1 VLSGTLHSIAVLPD
15 YINSQDDFL
24 HLADHICTNHYLLC
38 RHTTQAEVELQLGK
52 TRLQLER
59 TRGTVA
65 ELRRALSSTQQAQA
79 SAIATAAL
87 NDARAESASI
97 AAALSNGGLQS
108 RDEHVGWGTT
118 ATTAASPARA
128 QRSHNGHTVDVGSP
142 RYSPPVARSDAA
154 AAAVVAAA
162 SPHSGSVKHSRQRK
176 AAAGASSGLK
186 SVTQKIDAVLLSDG
200 DAAVRSRARRPLART
215 SSNTADAAGTATAAT
230 AAGATSSASQ
240 RQSTGLLSRGGAA
253 RVKTRHH
260 SSREQ

>member
-1 VLSGTLHSIAVLPD
+1 MLS
-15 YINSQDDFL
+15 YI
-24 HLADHICTNHYLLC
+24 
-38 RHTTQAEVELQLGK
+38 TQAEVELQLGK

-108 RDEHVGWGTT
+108 RDEHLGWGTT
-118 ATTAASPARA
+118 TTAAAASPARA
-128 QRSHNGHTVDVGSP
+128 QRSHNGHTVEVSSP
-142 RYSPPVARSDAA
+142 RYGDAA
-154 AAAVVAAA
+154 AAAAAA
-162 SPHSGSVKHSRQRK
+162 SAASPQSSSVKHSRQRK
-176 AAAGASSGLK
+176 PATGASSGLK

-215 SSNTADAAGTATAAT
+215 SSNTADAAGTTSAAA

-253 RVKTRHH
+253 RVKTRHR

>member
-1 VLSGTLHSIAVLPD
+1 MPCCNCTLYKCS
-15 YINSQDDFL
+15 S
-24 HLADHICTNHYLLC
+24 HIYANPYVRC

-65 ELRRALSSTQQAQA
+65 ELRRALSNTQQAQA

-108 RDEHVGWGTT
+108 RDEHLGWGTT
-118 ATTAASPARA
+118 AAAAAVSPARA
-128 QRSHNGHTVDVGSP
+128 QRSHNGHAVEVGSP
-142 RYSPPVARSDAA
+142 RYSDAAAVA
-154 AAAVVAAA
+154 AAAVA
-162 SPHSGSVKHSRQRK
+162 SPHSGSMRHSRQRRP
-176 AAAGASSGLK
+176 AAGTSSGLK
-186 SVTQKIDAVLLSDG
+186 NVAQKIDAVLLSDG

-215 SSNTADAAGTATAAT
+215 SSNTAEAAGTATAAT
-230 AAGATSSASQ
+230 TAAATAAGAASSASQ

-253 RVKTRHH
+253 RVKTRHR
-260 SSREQ
+260 SSRQQ